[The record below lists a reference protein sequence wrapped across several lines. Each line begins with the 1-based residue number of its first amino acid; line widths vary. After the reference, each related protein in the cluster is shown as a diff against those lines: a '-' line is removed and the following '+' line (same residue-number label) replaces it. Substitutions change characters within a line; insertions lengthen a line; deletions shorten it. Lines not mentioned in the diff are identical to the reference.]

1 MRNAVPAHPDDD
13 LAGDTLSSG
22 DRVSSGDTVA
32 VRVARRG
39 VVEKEQAYAE
49 EVRRLLDA
57 AFSVMRASGE
67 LEPRVSDIVRESGL
81 SNQAFYRHFSG
92 KDELLVAVLED
103 GQRQLVE
110 YLERR
115 MNDVPDGVPRVRR
128 WVEGVLEQAR
138 NHDAAERTRP
148 FAVNGTRLRDRFP
161 AQTRRATD
169 LVLRQLR
176 RAVAAAGGD
185 PDRDADAIYQM
196 TMGSMYEHL
205 LERTTPSRD
214 DVAHVVQF
222 ALGGIRAGNGQ
233 GRRQ

>member
-1 MRNAVPAHPDDD
+1 MRNAVPTDPD
-13 LAGDTLSSG
+13 GHGSSG
-22 DRVSSGDTVA
+22 DSVA

-39 VVEKEQAYAE
+39 VAEREQAYAE

-92 KDELLVAVLED
+92 KDALFLAVLED

-115 MNDVPDGVPRVRR
+115 MRDVPDGIPRVRR

-138 NHDAAERTRP
+138 NRDAAERTRP

-161 AQTRRATD
+161 AESGQAAE
-169 LVLRQLR
+169 LLLAPLREAI
-176 RAVAAAGGD
+176 AVFGGD
-185 PDRDADAIYQM
+185 AERDADAIYHLA
-196 TMGSMYEHL
+196 MGSMNEHL
-205 LERTTPSRD
+205 LNRTTPSGD
-214 DVAHVVQF
+214 DIAHIVQF
-222 ALGGIRAGNGQ
+222 ALGGINAAKSRTGGVRA
-233 GRRQ
+233 

>member
-1 MRNAVPAHPDDD
+1 MRNAVPTDPD
-13 LAGDTLSSG
+13 GHGNSG
-22 DRVSSGDTVA
+22 DSVA

-39 VVEKEQAYAE
+39 VADREQAYAD

-92 KDELLVAVLED
+92 KDELFLAVLED
-103 GQRQLVE
+103 GRRQLVE

-115 MNDVPDGVPRVRR
+115 MNDVPEGAPRVRR

-138 NHDAAERTRP
+138 NRDAAERTRP

-161 AQTRRATD
+161 AESRRAAE
-169 LVLRQLR
+169 LLLAPLR
-176 RAVAAAGGD
+176 AAIAAAGGD
-185 PDRDADAIYQM
+185 PERDAEATYQL
-196 TMGSMYEHL
+196 TMGSMNEHL
-205 LERTTPSRD
+205 LNRSPPSRD
-214 DVAHVVQF
+214 DVAHIVQF
-222 ALGGIRAGNGQ
+222 ALGGIAASNGRT
-233 GRRQ
+233 GGVPA

>member
-1 MRNAVPAHPDDD
+1 MRNAVPTDPD
-13 LAGDTLSSG
+13 GHGSSG
-22 DRVSSGDTVA
+22 DSVA

-39 VVEKEQAYAE
+39 VADREQAYAD

-92 KDELLVAVLED
+92 KDELFLAVLED
-103 GQRQLVE
+103 GRRQLVE

-115 MNDVPDGVPRVRR
+115 MNDVPEGAPRVRR

-138 NHDAAERTRP
+138 NRDAAERTRP

-161 AQTRRATD
+161 AESRRAAE
-169 LVLRQLR
+169 LLLAPLR
-176 RAVAAAGGD
+176 AAIAAAGGD
-185 PDRDADAIYQM
+185 PERDAEATYQL
-196 TMGSMYEHL
+196 TMGSMNEHL
-205 LERTTPSRD
+205 LNRSPPSRD
-214 DVAHVVQF
+214 DVAHIVQF
-222 ALGGIRAGNGQ
+222 ALGGIAASNGRRAGVPA
-233 GRRQ
+233 